1 MGTRSCSFEVLT
13 VTQYTPHCLRV
24 TLVAEEIGTSQL
36 TAGQDLTL
44 ADDGMGALPSRWIVR
59 EFNPRTKRLTV
70 GTVLGLGPLDDHR
83 GASSVVPGKR
93 VWASPSNEG

>member
-1 MGTRSCSFEVLT
+1 MGTRSCSFEVVT

-59 EFNPRTKRLTV
+59 EVNPRTKRLTV
-70 GTVLGLGPLDDHR
+70 GTVLGLGPLDDR
-83 GASSVVPGKR
+83 RWASPVVPGKL
-93 VWASPSNEG
+93 VWASSSNEG